1 VPQIP
6 AFKYHF
12 PPEKIEW
19 VLEKYR
25 EILKTGSFLSMGNYC
40 KEFEEKFASYVGS
53 KFSVATN
60 TGSSALEAI
69 LSAIDVRGSDVIVPT
84 NTFAATPFAV
94 LRAGGRPV
102 FADCTNDLT
111 VDPDDVKKK
120 ITNDTKAVV
129 TVHIGGLVSPR
140 TRDLMDICEKDGIPL
155 VEDAAHAHGS
165 ELDGKKA
172 GTFGI
177 AGAFSFFSTK
187 VMTMGEGGII
197 VTDDDKIRDKA
208 QLLRDQ
214 AKSGGR
220 EYHEVVGTNW
230 RMSEH
235 QALLGIVQ
243 LEMLDQ
249 FISQRM
255 RVARVYDKEFSN
267 VPGLEPLEI
276 PRNVRHNY
284 YKYVVFGARGLDRG
298 SLRQKLKQTFR
309 VSLSG
314 SVYELPCHLQPV
326 FKQANEEALPM
337 SEDLCARHICP
348 PVYVAMEDSDAM
360 YVVDSIRKCVT

>member
-1 VPQIP
+1 MPQIP
-6 AFKYHF
+6 AFKYYF
-12 PPEKIEW
+12 PPEKIDW
-19 VLEKYR
+19 VLQKYR
-25 EILKTGSFLSMGNYC
+25 EILETGSFLSTGKYC
-40 KEFEEKFASYVGS
+40 KEFEDKFASYVGS

-69 LSAIDVRGSDVIVPT
+69 FNAIDVRGSDVIVPT

-94 LRAGGRPV
+94 ARAGGHPV
-102 FADCTNDLT
+102 FADCTSDLT

-120 ITNDTKAVV
+120 ITDRTKAVV

-140 TRDLMDICEKDGIPL
+140 TRELVEICEENGIPL

-165 ELDGKKA
+165 ELDKKKA

-177 AGAFSFFSTK
+177 AGGFSFFSTK

-197 VTDDDKIRDKA
+197 VTDDDKIRDKT

-220 EYHEVVGTNW
+220 EYHEVVGSNW

-243 LEMLDQ
+243 LELLDH
-249 FISQRM
+249 FIDQRT
-255 RVARVYDKEFSN
+255 RIARAYDEGFSN
-267 VPGLEPLEI
+267 VPGFEPLET
-276 PRNVRHNY
+276 PKGVRHNY
-284 YKYVVFGARGLDRG
+284 YKYVVFGERGFDRA
-298 SLRQKLKQTFR
+298 SLRQKLKQNFGI
-309 VSLSG
+309 SLSG
-314 SVYELPCHLQPV
+314 CVYELPCHLQPV
-326 FKQANEEALPM
+326 FRDVGQQGLPV

-348 PVYVAMEDSDAM
+348 PVYVTMKDSEASL
-360 YVVDSIRKCVT
+360 VTDSIRKCTA